1 MGWAPAR
8 GMEAPGIAR
17 YHGAS
22 KPWACRLVY
31 WGVMVSPLQRSMS
44 RRRVL
49 QFLLASPM
57 FSAMGRPARAQ
68 DAAVPSRLPDPLPWA
83 PRDLGKLI
91 GEPKEAL
98 SVFDFEP
105 VMKNNVPA
113 AHFGYM
119 ATGLD
124 DEVTLRTNREAFLH
138 YRLRP
143 RRLIDVSKIDMSCEI
158 LGATYESPIVIA
170 PTGSNR
176 AFHPD
181 GELAVARAARTGNHL
196 QILSTVATA
205 SVEEATAARGAPIW
219 FQLYPTREWG
229 VGDRLVKRAVG
240 AGCGV
245 IVLTVDNLGPQK
257 WETFVRLRRTDT
269 RECGSCHGLNTY
281 LSRKPNFEGIDL
293 KGTASTAAA
302 NLTWDYVKRLRD
314 SMPAKIVLKG
324 ILAPED
330 AKLAAEI
337 GIDGVI
343 VSNHGGRAEDGGGGT
358 IDALPD
364 IVEATAGR
372 MPILIDSGF
381 RRGTDIVKALAL
393 GARAAC
399 IGRPYLW
406 GLGAFGQA
414 GVERVLEILRGE
426 TRAAMQQLGAP
437 SLGDLRPSLVRR
449 A

>member
-1 MGWAPAR
+1 MLPPFDR
-8 GMEAPGIAR
+8 R
-17 YHGAS
+17 T
-22 KPWACRLVY
+22 
-31 WGVMVSPLQRSMS
+31 S
-44 RRRVL
+44 RRHFL
-49 QFLLASPM
+49 QFLAASPWLAQISQ
-57 FSAMGRPARAQ
+57 SAVAQ
-68 DAAVPSRLPDPLPWA
+68 DAAAPPRLPDPLPWA
-83 PRDLGKLI
+83 PRGLGKLI
-91 GEPKEAL
+91 DDPKEAL
-98 SVFDFEP
+98 SVFDFEL
-105 VMKNNVPA
+105 VMKQNVPA

-293 KGTASTAAA
+293 HGVSGTAAA

-364 IVEATAGR
+364 IVEAAAGR

-393 GARAAC
+393 GARAVC

-437 SLGDLRPSLVRR
+437 TLGDLRPSMVRHI
-449 A
+449 